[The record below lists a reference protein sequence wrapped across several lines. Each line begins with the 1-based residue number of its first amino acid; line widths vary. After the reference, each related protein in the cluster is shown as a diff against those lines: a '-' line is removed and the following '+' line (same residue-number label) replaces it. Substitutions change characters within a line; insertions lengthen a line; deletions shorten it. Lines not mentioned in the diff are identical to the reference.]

1 MANFDAIGTEG
12 TPFELEVERGK
23 IREFARATGAENP
36 DYLEAPNPPVPA
48 TFLTT
53 QFFWQT
59 PTSNPWQ
66 AVEFSRERGLH
77 AEQEYTF
84 HGPPPT
90 AGTRL
95 TGVSR
100 ITNIYEKQGRRGGTM
115 TFVEMVT
122 EYRDESGRLVAEAKM
137 TGVET
142 APHPTA
148 EEGRNE

>member
-1 MANFDAIGTEG
+1 MANFDAIGQEG
-12 TPFELEVERGK
+12 TPFVLDVERGK
-23 IREFARATGAENP
+23 IREFARATGSANP
-36 DYLEAPNPPVPA
+36 AYLESEEPPMPA

-59 PTSNPWQ
+59 PTSNPWA
-66 AVEFSRERGLH
+66 AVEFSPERGLH
-77 AEQEYTF
+77 AEQEFTF
-84 HGPPPT
+84 HGPPPA

-95 TGVSR
+95 TGTSK
-100 ITNIYEKQGRRGGTM
+100 ITNIFEKQGRRGGPM

-142 APHPTA
+142 APK
-148 EEGRNE
+148 ESSDE